1 MDWLDLL
8 YVALRTSGLYLG
20 LLVAMR
26 IVGKRKVGQM
36 APSDI
41 IVLLLIGDAAQNA
54 MTDGESSFWGSIVA
68 VLALLLTDHAVA
80 WLTYRFR
87 WAETFLEG
95 RPLTLYRDNR
105 FNEPQLRSERI
116 TRQDLATALRAH
128 GCDTLDGVREIVL
141 EPNGMVSLLKEKR
154 VGGSDDDGPAARPRI
169 I

>member
-1 MDWLDLL
+1 MDWLGLIF
-8 YVALRTSGLYLG
+8 VALRTSGLYFG

-54 MTDGESSFWGSIVA
+54 MTGGETSFWGSIVA
-68 VLALLLTDHAVA
+68 VFSLLLTDHVVA
-80 WLTYRFR
+80 WLTFRFR
-87 WAETFLEG
+87 WLEQFIEG
-95 RPLTLYRDNR
+95 RPLTLYRDNAFDDR
-105 FNEPQLRSERI
+105 TLRKEKI

-141 EPNGMVSLLKEKR
+141 EPNGMVSLLKEAGPDKDEEHGPPKR
-154 VGGSDDDGPAARPRI
+154 PKI